1 MKILTKL
8 YLLTLCLCSPFC
20 LLAQTDSPEQLISRY
35 TLQVKLYPDSISN
48 YILRSKAYNGKGD
61 FNAAMADCNKVLQK
75 DPDNIQALAIRAD
88 AYYFLQ
94 KFDSSLA
101 DINIVLKRD
110 AKDTSAWNRR
120 GMNYYWLEQL
130 DKAIDNFTEALRLDP
145 KNKTTWFNRGNTY
158 YWQSKFDEA
167 IGDISES
174 ISYDP
179 DFVRA
184 IYIRGMCY
192 YYQSKYQNAIKDFT
206 RTLELDPSNDDALN
220 ARGICYS
227 ILHQNDSSLADLS
240 KALQINPGNLYAW
253 NSRGNLYKY
262 MGEYE
267 LSTAD
272 FTQAILGNP
281 KNADA
286 FYNRGNVYVKL
297 NKQEEAIKDYTEV
310 LKLEPGSLD
319 ALSNRGDA
327 FVKTGQYDLA
337 LKDYNLAL
345 QKAPKNVD
353 IITGRAICY
362 KKMGKK
368 DLALK
373 DFNEALQIDPKSFF
387 ALTQRG
393 DFYTAVFDYDAAVN
407 DYGEAIR
414 INPTSTEPRNN
425 RGNIFFD
432 QKKYDLAA
440 SDYTMV
446 IQQDPLNAAG
456 YSNRGYV
463 YKLQKKYDLAL
474 ADLTQAVTLNP
485 SSGISWN
492 KRGSVF
498 MDLLQFDSALYN
510 FNKALRLNPD
520 DTTAFNN
527 KGLLYYYQ
535 NKYDEAVVEFN
546 QALKINPIY
555 ADALNNRALVYYK
568 SGKHDL
574 AISDLKNALKVKP
587 GFSNLMMNLL
597 LVYLASD
604 HLKEAAGLYNEY
616 RQKKL
621 TSYVE
626 EFAAWAFLK
635 NYITASCD
643 YIIKE
648 KYKEALPLLEASL
661 KEYKDANDNSA
672 AISLSLEY
680 AHVLVKTAFVHE
692 KLMQKEKALEY
703 YRIAQIM
710 HPQLEGIA
718 AKVTALS
725 GTIKK
730 EVAASNEPAE
740 IKLLSPKV
748 LNGSIVE
755 KSPGDATLMFVSGT
769 IDDKSGISSVSVN
782 GNDVT
787 TLRDDG
793 YFAVKVKNDV
803 NDINIQSTS
812 KSGKIN
818 SFVYQLQSSAPAR
831 NEESDIPPIPV
842 AEKPRFHA
850 VLIAC
855 SNYNDPKLKKLPNTI
870 IEAREYKKILMSEYG
885 FEEKDID
892 TLYDKGYMEIVAALY
907 QKLKSLNKNDNLVL
921 FFAGHGTYKETGND
935 IIGYWIPLN
944 ATAPEI
950 DYISNQKLDEIVAGC
965 AAKHILLIS
974 DACYSAAMRSVDDKK
989 DNDELYLPKY
999 KQYEYKSRQILT
1011 SGGLEKVPEKSIFI
1025 EMVMKTLEQKDSK
1038 YLSAKELYNYIFT
1051 GVKNQTNN
1059 QPELNLF
1066 GKDGNE
1072 GGQFY
1077 FIRNN

>member
-1 MKILTKL
+1 MKFF
-8 YLLTLCLCSPFC
+8 LLILCLRVPFC

-35 TLQVKLYPDSISN
+35 TLQIKLYPDSISN
-48 YILRSKAYNGKGD
+48 YILRSKAYNEKGD
-61 FNAAMADCNKVLQK
+61 FNAALADCNKVLQREPNNK
-75 DPDNIQALAIRAD
+75 QAMETRAD

-101 DINIVLKRD
+101 DINLVLKQD
-110 AKDTSAWNRR
+110 LKDTSAWNRR
-120 GMNYYWLEQL
+120 GMNYYWLNQL
-130 DKAIDNFTEALRLDP
+130 DKAIADFTEALRLDS

-179 DFVRA
+179 EFVRA
-184 IYIRGMCY
+184 IYIRGMSY

-206 RTLELDPSNDDALN
+206 RTLQLDPRNDDALN

-267 LSTAD
+267 LSIAD

-286 FYNRGNVYVKL
+286 LYNRGNVYAKL

-353 IITGRAICY
+353 VKTSRAICY
-362 KKMGKK
+362 KKMGSK

-393 DFYTAVFDYDAAVN
+393 DFFTSVFDYDAAIN

-425 RGNIFFD
+425 RGNIFFE

-446 IQQDPLNAAG
+446 IQQDPQNAAG

-474 ADLTQAVTLNP
+474 LDLTTAISLAP

-492 KRGSVF
+492 KRGSVY
-498 MDLLQFDSALYN
+498 MDLLQYDSALHD
-510 FNKALRLNPD
+510 FNKALRLD
-520 DTTAFNN
+520 ATDTTAFNN
-527 KGLLYYYQ
+527 KGLLYYNQ
-535 NKYDEAVVEFN
+535 HKYDEALVEFN
-546 QALKINPIY
+546 DALKINSRY
-555 ADALNNRALVYYK
+555 ADALNNRALVYYRMGNYEKAVSDFK
-568 SGKHDL
+568 S
-574 AISDLKNALKVKP
+574 AINFKP
-587 GFSNLMMNLL
+587 GYSTLIINLV
-597 LVYLASD
+597 LVYLSNNQ
-604 HLKEAAGLYNEY
+604 LKEGSELYNQY
-616 RQKKL
+616 REKKL
-621 TSYVE
+621 TSYIE
-626 EFAAWAFLK
+626 ESEAWAFLK
-635 NYITASCD
+635 NYITACCD
-643 YIIKE
+643 YIVKAD
-648 KYKEALPLLEASL
+648 YKNALPLLEASL
-661 KEYKDANDNSA
+661 KEYKETNETQPGM
-672 AISLSLEY
+672 SLSLEY
-680 AHVLVKTAFVHE
+680 SNVVFRTAFVCE
-692 KLMQKEKALEY
+692 KLAEKNKAVEY
-703 YRIAQIM
+703 YRVAQIIN
-710 HPQLEGIA
+710 PKLEGISEKIA
-718 AKVTALS
+718 SLS
-725 GTIKK
+725 GSLSKAA
-730 EVAASNEPAE
+730 VASNEPAQ
-740 IKLLSPKV
+740 IKLLSPRV
-748 LNGSIVE
+748 LSGTTVE
-755 KSPGDATLMFVSGT
+755 KTPGDATLMFVSGT
-769 IDDKSGISSVSVN
+769 IDDKAGISSVSVN
-782 GNDVT
+782 GTGVT

-793 YFAVKVKNDV
+793 YFEVKVKNDV

-818 SFVYQLQSSAPAR
+818 SFVYQLKNSAPAR
-831 NEESDIPPIPV
+831 NEESEIPPIPV

-870 IEAREYKKILMSEYG
+870 IEAREYKNILMSEYG

-921 FFAGHGTYKETGND
+921 FFAGHGTYKETGDD

-1025 EMVMKTLEQKDSK
+1025 EMVMKTLEQKDNK

>member
-1 MKILTKL
+1 M
-8 YLLTLCLCSPFC
+8 LTLCLCFPFC
-20 LLAQTDSPEQLISRY
+20 LLAQTDSPEQLISHY
-35 TLQVKLYPDSISN
+35 TLQIKLFPDSISN
-48 YILRSKAYNGKGD
+48 YLLRSEAYNNKGD
-61 FNAAMADCNKVLQK
+61 FDLALKDCNKVLQK
-75 DPDNIQALAIRAD
+75 EPANKPALKTRAD

-101 DINIVLKRD
+101 DVNAVLKQD

-120 GMNYYWLEQL
+120 GMNYYWLNEL
-130 DKAIDNFTEALRLDP
+130 DKAVNDFTEALRLDP
-145 KNKTTWFNRGNTY
+145 KNKTVWFNRGNTY
-158 YWQSKFDEA
+158 YWQSKFDDA

-174 ISYDP
+174 LSYDP
-179 DFVRA
+179 ESVRA
-184 IYIRGMCY
+184 LYIRGMCY
-192 YYQSKYQNAIKDFT
+192 YYQGKYQNAIKDFT
-206 RTLELDPSNDDALN
+206 RTLQRDPRNDDALN

-262 MGEYE
+262 MGKYE
-267 LSTAD
+267 LSIAD

-353 IITGRAICY
+353 IITSRAICY

-393 DFYTAVFDYDAAVN
+393 DFYNAVFDYDAAVN

-432 QKKYDLAA
+432 QKKYDLAV

-446 IQQDPLNAAG
+446 IQQDPENAAG

-474 ADLTQAVTLNP
+474 TDLTQAVTLNP

-492 KRGSVF
+492 KRGSVY
-498 MDLLQFDSALYN
+498 MDMLQYDSALN
-510 FNKALRLNPD
+510 DFNKALRLNVA

-527 KGLLYYYQ
+527 KGLLYYNQ
-535 NKYDEAVVEFN
+535 HKYDEAIDAFN
-546 QALKINPIY
+546 SALKINPHY
-555 ADALNNRALVYYK
+555 SDALNNRALVFYRMGNYEKAVSDFK
-568 SGKHDL
+568 S
-574 AISDLKNALKVKP
+574 AINFKP
-587 GFSNLMMNLL
+587 GYSTLIINLV
-597 LVYLASD
+597 LVYLAND
-604 HLKEAAGLYNEY
+604 QLKEASNLYNQY
-616 RQKKL
+616 REQKL
-621 TSYVE
+621 TSYLE
-626 EFAAWAFLK
+626 ESAAWSFLK
-635 NYITASCD
+635 NYITACCD
-643 YIIKE
+643 YITKGN
-648 KYKEALPLLEASL
+648 YKDALPLLEASL
-661 KEYKDANDNSA
+661 KEYKETNETQPGM
-672 AISLSLEY
+672 SLSLEY
-680 AHVLVKTAFVHE
+680 SNVVYKTAFVCE
-692 KLMQKEKALEY
+692 KLAEKNKALEY
-703 YRIAQIM
+703 YKVAQIIN
-710 HPQLEGIA
+710 PKLEGIA
-718 AKVTALS
+718 EKITSLS
-725 GTIKK
+725 GSISKAA
-730 EVAASNEPAE
+730 VASNEPAQ

-748 LNGSIVE
+748 LNGSTVE
-755 KSPGDATLMFVSGT
+755 KSPGNATLMFVSGT

-782 GNDVT
+782 GTDVT

-818 SFVYQLQSSAPAR
+818 SFVYQLQSSALAR
-831 NEESDIPPIPV
+831 NEEPDIPPIPP

-885 FEEKDID
+885 FEEQDID

-921 FFAGHGTYKETGND
+921 FFAGHGTYKESGND
-935 IIGYWIPLN
+935 VIGYWIPLN

-974 DACYSAAMRSVDDKK
+974 DACYSAAMRSEDDKK

-999 KQYEYKSRQILT
+999 KQYQYKSRQILT

-1025 EMVMKTLEQKDSK
+1025 EMVMKTLEQKESK

>member
-1 MKILTKL
+1 M
-8 YLLTLCLCSPFC
+8 LTLCLCFPFC
-20 LLAQTDSPEQLISRY
+20 LLAQTDSPEQLISHY
-35 TLQVKLYPDSISN
+35 TLQIKLFPDSISN
-48 YILRSKAYNGKGD
+48 YILRGEAYNNKGD
-61 FNAAMADCNKVLQK
+61 FDLALKDCNKVLQK
-75 DPDNIQALAIRAD
+75 EPANKPALKTRAD

-101 DINIVLKRD
+101 DVNAVLKQD

-120 GMNYYWLEQL
+120 GMNYYWLNDL
-130 DKAIDNFTEALRLDP
+130 DKAVNDFTEALRLDP
-145 KNKTTWFNRGNTY
+145 KNKTVWFNRGNTY

-174 ISYDP
+174 LSYDP
-179 DFVRA
+179 ESVRA
-184 IYIRGMCY
+184 LYIRGMCY
-192 YYQSKYQNAIKDFT
+192 YYQGKYQNAIKDFT
-206 RTLELDPSNDDALN
+206 STLQRDPRNDDALN

-227 ILHQNDSSLADLS
+227 IIHQNDSSLADLS

-262 MGEYE
+262 MGKYE
-267 LSTAD
+267 MSIAD

-286 FYNRGNVYVKL
+286 FYNRGNVYVKI

-310 LKLEPGSLD
+310 LKLEPGSSD

-353 IITGRAICY
+353 IITSRAICY

-373 DFNEALQIDPKSFF
+373 DFNEALQIDSKSFF

-393 DFYTAVFDYDAAVN
+393 DFYNAVFDYDAAVN

-446 IQQDPLNAAG
+446 IQQDPENAAG

-463 YKLQKKYDLAL
+463 YMLQKKYDLAL
-474 ADLTQAVTLNP
+474 TDLTQSVSLNP

-492 KRGSVF
+492 KRGSVY
-498 MDLLQFDSALYN
+498 MDMLQYDSALN
-510 FNKALRLNPD
+510 DFNKALRLNAA

-527 KGLLYYYQ
+527 KGLLYYNQ
-535 NKYDEAVVEFN
+535 HKYDEAIDAFN
-546 QALKINPIY
+546 SALKINPHY
-555 ADALNNRALVYYK
+555 SDALNNRALVFYRMGNYEKAVSDFK
-568 SGKHDL
+568 S
-574 AISDLKNALKVKP
+574 AINFKP
-587 GFSNLMMNLL
+587 GYSTLIINLV
-597 LVYLASD
+597 LVYLAND
-604 HLKEAAGLYNEY
+604 QLKEASNLYNQY
-616 RQKKL
+616 REQKL
-621 TSYVE
+621 TSYLE
-626 EFAAWAFLK
+626 EFAAWSFLK
-635 NYITASCD
+635 NYITACCD
-643 YIIKE
+643 YITKGN
-648 KYKEALPLLEASL
+648 YKDALPLLEASL
-661 KEYKDANDNSA
+661 KEYKETNETQPGM
-672 AISLSLEY
+672 SLSLEY
-680 AHVLVKTAFVHE
+680 SNVVYKTAFVCE
-692 KLMQKEKALEY
+692 KLAEKNKALEY
-703 YRIAQIM
+703 YKVAQIIN
-710 HPQLEGIA
+710 PKLGGIA
-718 AKVTALS
+718 EKITSLS
-725 GTIKK
+725 GSISKAA
-730 EVAASNEPAE
+730 VASNEPAQ

-748 LNGSIVE
+748 LNGSTVE
-755 KSPGDATLMFVSGT
+755 KSPGNATLMFVSGT
-769 IDDKSGISSVSVN
+769 IDDKSGISSVRVN
-782 GNDVT
+782 GTDVT

-831 NEESDIPPIPV
+831 NEEPDIPPIPP

-885 FEEKDID
+885 FEEQDID

-921 FFAGHGTYKETGND
+921 FFAGHGTYKESGND
-935 IIGYWIPLN
+935 VIGYWIPLN

-974 DACYSAAMRSVDDKK
+974 DACYSAAMRSEDDKK
-989 DNDELYLPKY
+989 DNDDLYLPKY
-999 KQYEYKSRQILT
+999 KQYQYKSRQILT

-1025 EMVMKTLEQKDSK
+1025 EMVMKTLEQKESK